1 MKTITVLRIQ
11 SSKSLQ
17 AYLGKTNF

>member
-1 MKTITVLRIQ
+1 MKQTTVLSIQ
-11 SSKSLQ
+11 STKLLQ